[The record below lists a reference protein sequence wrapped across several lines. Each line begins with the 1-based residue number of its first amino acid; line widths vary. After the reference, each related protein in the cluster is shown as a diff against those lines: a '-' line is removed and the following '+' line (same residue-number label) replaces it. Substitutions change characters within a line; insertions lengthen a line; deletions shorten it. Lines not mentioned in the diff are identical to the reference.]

1 MRIDAEIVVAAP
13 PGVVRNLLAD
23 IANTGNWSPECIR
36 TAWLDGHHDARPG
49 VRFSGRN
56 RALGGFEWT
65 VTCVITEADRPRT
78 LERVVLDD
86 EDAAQTVDHPSSRR
100 PPLDECARHPERS
113 AEIIEYRWQTLQAN
127 MRHTLAAMKAAAQ
140 DQPC

>member
-13 PGVVRNLLAD
+13 PGVVWDLLAN
-23 IANTGNWSPECIR
+23 ITNTGNWSPECIR

-78 LERVVLDD
+78 LEWVVLDD
-86 EDAAQTVDHPSSRR
+86 EDALRLSIIRLHAGGTTSIRLWTARPSSGTASCTG
-100 PPLDECARHPERS
+100 PATAAS
-113 AEIIEYRWQTLQAN
+113 AG
-127 MRHTLAAMKAAAQ
+127 
-140 DQPC
+140 